1 MNVSPLNGSALTPF
15 PLSSLPKNPQNV
27 GRYFFGN
34 ASVFEASQDL
44 TNVANACASIT
55 NEEDFAESLLR
66 LSPVTQDSNVQTT
79 FQNDLQIAVAID
91 NQFQTTTKQ
100 QRLEK
105 QQDDSTHTLCYGIP
119 KTGVFI
125 QPIGI
130 FYNQRL
136 TADTLA
142 SSRNVPFTAYTY
154 GAGFGYEHVFDNQ
167 FVIEGGV
174 GYTHSNLDWKNNFGN
189 SKWSSLYLAPFFGWF
204 NDTAFAN
211 IMVMGAFNFYNTDRQ
226 IQFAGVDRVA
236 KSRYNSYDIL
246 IRSNGGARFH
256 LTHCFLKG
264 SLWLQPEGTLNYLT
278 IFTEG
283 YTETGAVGINLQ
295 VKEHTNFFLQPSFRL
310 RFIEEFITPEFC
322 FTPNIYVGWLA
333 NILLGQAT
341 TTARFTEAPTN
352 IFFNIQGDTQTTNQ
366 LVLGAEFFARRFN
379 KFELTSNFEADILS
393 KFEIYTVKVK
403 FEWLF

>member
-1 MNVSPLNGSALTPF
+1 MPVHPLQMKKI
-15 PLSSLPKNPQNV
+15 SLK
-27 GRYFFGN
+27 
-34 ASVFEASQDL
+34 
-44 TNVANACASIT
+44 
-55 NEEDFAESLLR
+55 SLLR

-204 NDTAFAN
+204 NDTAFC
-211 IMVMGAFNFYNTDRQ
+211 Q
-226 IQFAGVDRVA
+226 
-236 KSRYNSYDIL
+236 
-246 IRSNGGARFH
+246 H
-256 LTHCFLKG
+256 H
-264 SLWLQPEGTLNYLT
+264 
-278 IFTEG
+278 G
-283 YTETGAVGINLQ
+283 YGRI
-295 VKEHTNFFLQPSFRL
+295 
-310 RFIEEFITPEFC
+310 
-322 FTPNIYVGWLA
+322 
-333 NILLGQAT
+333 
-341 TTARFTEAPTN
+341 
-352 IFFNIQGDTQTTNQ
+352 
-366 LVLGAEFFARRFN
+366 
-379 KFELTSNFEADILS
+379 
-393 KFEIYTVKVK
+393 
-403 FEWLF
+403 